1 MYDQFMIV
9 GEAFKNVV
17 VDGRVVGFQ
26 LGMRLP
32 YYRGIVLSLIGD
44 TDLFVDGERMQ
55 RELMTVTI
63 DGRTFALSQL
73 ENEPETKW
81 EFGDVGILA
90 VQKPGGLAPGAH
102 TVQLK
107 QHLKISYVPV
117 GFSGSDT
124 KVLTI
129 TA

>member
-102 TVQLK
+102 TVQLN

>member
-1 MYDQFMIV
+1 MYDKYLIV
-9 GEAFKNVV
+9 GEAFKNVEESGKV
-17 VDGRVVGFQ
+17 TGYQ
-26 LGMRLP
+26 LGLRLP
-32 YYRGIVLSLIGD
+32 YYRGVVLSLVGN
-44 TDLFVDGERMQ
+44 TELTVDGERVPT
-55 RELMTVTI
+55 EDMTVTLR
-63 DGRTFALSQL
+63 GKTFPFSQF
-73 ENEPETKW
+73 ENEPVAKW

-102 TVQLK
+102 TVQLN

>member
-73 ENEPETKW
+73 ENEPEAKW

>member
-17 VDGRVVGFQ
+17 VDGQVVGFQ

-55 RELMTVTI
+55 REHMTVAI
-63 DGRTFALSQL
+63 DGKTFALSQL
-73 ENEPETKW
+73 ENEPDTKW

-102 TVQLK
+102 TVQLN

-129 TA
+129 TS